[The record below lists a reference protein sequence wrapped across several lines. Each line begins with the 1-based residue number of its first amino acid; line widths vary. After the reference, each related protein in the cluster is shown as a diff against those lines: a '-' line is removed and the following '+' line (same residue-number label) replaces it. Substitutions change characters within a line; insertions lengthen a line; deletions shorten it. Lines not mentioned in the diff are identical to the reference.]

1 MKIVKCNK
9 QYETEIFDCDDK
21 EQLDDEDVVQVL
33 YLDDDFICVDIDIRN
48 GIEKFVFLDIAN
60 GYSLMHIDKT
70 FPDVK
75 ELEVRPDVNDIN
87 IRNKLF
93 PNIQKVVSKSIF
105 FTNNTNLLIYSDC
118 GYDSI
123 LQNTFHKKSDEP
135 IDMRYIDTIGN
146 YAFEGCESTNL
157 VNLNTSTINIKKHSF
172 SCSAFEKLPY
182 NNGIICHENILL
194 FIDEK
199 AEHIEIP
206 NNITRIM
213 EWIDFSDK
221 NVIVDDFDKAN
232 MFSVAK
238 NRKCHT
244 LTIKNATSSYFDLKT
259 CKDFSFFTE
268 LRYNADKVNILNM
281 NDYLKVVDDILYADN
296 GKTLISLLNQKEVDI
311 CISESVQRIYSRAF
325 YKSNIKS
332 VNIPDSVKEIDG
344 QAFANCS
351 KLSFVD
357 IGNGVDSLD
366 AAGVFSYCTSLK
378 NIKIPDCVESI
389 GVAAF
394 RGSNLKKIKLPKDI
408 RYIEAN
414 AFNGCHIKNIT
425 LPCSLRYL
433 GQLSLVDVEDITI
446 QGDIPEGFLYA
457 INQGYITDNYIDF
470 VTVHIND
477 IEFTIPSSISYNK
490 IDKAYNIIRKIEK
503 KHKNELTEE
512 EFEDLYSLYELYTG
526 YKEEVYI
533 KLMIDAY
540 NRGSKRAEEH
550 LTHKYRKI
558 CKTFIKNKDENGLVE
573 FFQLFLPVKR
583 RVLLDIKDI
592 IYATDMTIAKAY
604 ILDMLGTKRNNKGFT
619 L

>member
-9 QYETEIFDCDDK
+9 HYETEIFDCDDK
-21 EQLDDEDVVQVL
+21 EQSDDEDVVQVL

-93 PNIQKVVSKSIF
+93 PNIQKVVSESIF

-135 IDMRYIDTIGN
+135 IDMRYVDTIGN
-146 YAFEGCESTNL
+146 YAFDGCESTNL

-182 NNGIICHENILL
+182 DNGIICYENILL

-213 EWIDFSDK
+213 EWTDFFDK

-238 NRKCHT
+238 NRKCRT
-244 LTIKNATSSYFDLKT
+244 LTIKNATSCYFDLKV

-281 NDYLKVVDDILYADN
+281 NDDLKVVDDILYADN
-296 GKTLISLLNQKEVDI
+296 GKILISLLNQKEVDI
-311 CISESVQRIYSRAF
+311 CIPESVQRIYSRAF

-332 VNIPDSVKEIDG
+332 VYIPDSVKEIDG

-378 NIKIPDCVESI
+378 NIKIPDCVKSI

-408 RYIEAN
+408 RYIGAS

-425 LPCSLRYL
+425 LPCSLRCL

-446 QGDIPEGFLYA
+446 QGDIPEGFLSA
-457 INQGYITDNYIDF
+457 INQGYITDNHIDF

-490 IDKAYNIIRKIEK
+490 IDKAYNIIKKIEK

-512 EFEDLYSLYELYTG
+512 EFEDLYSLYRLYSG

-540 NRGSKRAEEH
+540 NKGSKRAEEH
-550 LTHKYRKI
+550 LTYKYRKI
-558 CKTFIKNKDENGLVE
+558 CKTLIKNKDENGLIE
-573 FFQLFLPVKR
+573 FLQLFLPVKR
-583 RVLLDIKDI
+583 RVLLNIKDI
-592 IYATDMTIAKAY
+592 IYETDMTIAKAY
-604 ILDMLGTKRNNKGFT
+604 ILDMLGTKRNNKGFI